1 MQTNF
6 ETIEKYI
13 DGELKGNELLKFE
26 ELLSIDPDIKRDY
39 KLSLELN
46 NSIME
51 DDVIALRET
60 MNYMYQDETIVKR
73 IPTVFTKRKF
83 YYYAAASAALL
94 IATGGLMQR
103 LSGPEMNN
111 TRVFEKYYAPYEVTV
126 TYRSGNTEVDR
137 LLLNA
142 LERYE
147 EKDYEY
153 ALVLFEEVLESR
165 QNDMAVNLYSGISYM
180 EEEKYQKA
188 TKSFSNIISDKDNLF
203 IEQANWYLAMC
214 YLKTEKTDKAQ
225 DVLREIINEESY
237 YKEQAARVLED
248 IGN

>member
-1 MQTNF
+1 
-6 ETIEKYI
+6 
-13 DGELKGNELLKFE
+13 
-26 ELLSIDPDIKRDY
+26 
-39 KLSLELN
+39 
-46 NSIME
+46 ME

-94 IATGGLMQR
+94 IATGGLVQR

-111 TRVFEKYYAPYEVTV
+111 SGVFDKYYAPYEVTV

-188 TKSFSNIISDKDNLF
+188 TTSFSNIIADKDNLF
-203 IEQANWYLAMC
+203 IEQAKWYLAMC
-214 YLKTEKTDKAQ
+214 YLKTEKAEKAQ
-225 DVLREIINEESY
+225 DVLKEIINEESY
-237 YKEQAARVLED
+237 YKEQAARVLKD